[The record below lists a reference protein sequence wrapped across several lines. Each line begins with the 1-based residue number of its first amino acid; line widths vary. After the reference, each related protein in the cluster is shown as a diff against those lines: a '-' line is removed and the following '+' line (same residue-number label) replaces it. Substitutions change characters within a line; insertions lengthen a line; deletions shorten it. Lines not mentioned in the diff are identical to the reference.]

1 MLLLIFVVPLIR
13 WRHFASGPVETL
25 AVIRTLATK
34 CCYRDR
40 NESLRCVRFLVGNV
54 IWQAVCIRLVSGSRP
69 SRPPSDGRGLQEF
82 TMNYRISASVCRL
95 PVFSLRM
102 PRAERGSG

>member
-40 NESLRCVRFLVGNV
+40 NESLRCGRFRGRQCNLAGGLHKVWCPAAVPVGLLRWWGFTRVYNEL
-54 IWQAVCIRLVSGSRP
+54 QDFGERLSFAGV
-69 SRPPSDGRGLQEF
+69 
-82 TMNYRISASVCRL
+82 L
-95 PVFSLRM
+95 P
-102 PRAERGSG
+102 